1 MDTNEHMEHVEDM
14 ENGVQDD
21 LETQEA
27 EEANGNGDSPQTAD
41 QTGLEGKIRI
51 SEDVIAQLAIKALLS
66 VDGVQPANPGL
77 MANLRM
83 GRKATNGV
91 RITITDGD
99 SPEIQVDTY
108 ISVKYSLRIPD
119 VCWDVQEAVK
129 DQVERYTG
137 YAVKAVNVFVQGIT
151 FTEKKLNDDGEEIEV
166 ETEAPTYG
174 EENI

>member
-1 MDTNEHMEHVEDM
+1 MDSNEQVEII
-14 ENGVQDD
+14 
-21 LETQEA
+21 
-27 EEANGNGDSPQTAD
+27 ANDEQSDGIESSTVD

-51 SEDVIAQLAIKALLS
+51 SEDVIAQLAVKALLS

-83 GRKATNGV
+83 GRKAANGV
-91 RITITDGD
+91 RITISDGE

-108 ISVKYSLRIPD
+108 VSVKYSLRIPD

-137 YAVKAVNVFVQGIT
+137 YSVKAVNVYVQGIT
-151 FTEKKLNDDGEEIEV
+151 FVEKKSPSDSSTES
-166 ETEAPTYG
+166 ETEEFPASYG
-174 EENI
+174 DEM

>member
-1 MDTNEHMEHVEDM
+1 MDTNDQMDQDVTYEQDSPELE
-14 ENGVQDD
+14 ETREVQDV
-21 LETQEA
+21 EA
-27 EEANGNGDSPQTAD
+27 SPATAD

-83 GRKATNGV
+83 GRKAVNGV
-91 RITITDGD
+91 RITISDGE

-129 DQVERYTG
+129 DQVERFTG
-137 YAVKAVNVFVQGIT
+137 YAVKAVNVYVQGII
-151 FTEKKLNDDGEEIEV
+151 FTEKKTNADGEETEV

-174 EENI
+174 EQI